1 MENKQMYVITMSAGQ
16 YEDSYTN
23 VLFVTDDFEKGEAY
37 VNKKNSICQSCKEKA
52 ESFQKNDIKAWFLAN
67 PRPEIVQPVLLPVP
81 KWKSDEKITPEMR
94 ADRKRIQKE
103 NDATLAKVR
112 EPLLQWGKKQQEFT
126 SEWLKNNLTDEEAEM
141 YSKIDDNVWEIE
153 PVAWL

>member
-23 VLFVTDDFEKGEAY
+23 VMFVTDDFEKGEAY
-37 VNKKNSICQSCKEKA
+37 VNKKNSIYQSCKEKVD
-52 ESFQKNDIKAWFLAN
+52 SFSKNEFKAWFMAN

-81 KWKSDEKITPEMR
+81 KWKGNEKITPEMR
-94 ADRKRIQKE
+94 ANRKRIQDE
-103 NDATLAKVR
+103 NDATVAKVR

-126 SEWLKNNLTDEEAEM
+126 SEWLKNNLTEEEAEIYTKM
-141 YSKIDDNVWEIE
+141 DDNLWEIE
-153 PVAWL
+153 AVASL